1 MSSVRPS
8 RRPAPRVL
16 VALAQRAARLRPSEE
31 RGYAALLVAILFP
44 VVFVALAAIAVD
56 TARWFVE
63 VQRVQNAADAGSLAG
78 VTYMP
83 QDFTNATA
91 MAKAVSARNGY
102 TDGVDGATVLAEQ
115 GGRPSQ
121 LKVTVTSTV
130 NNVFGKLIGVPTT
143 SISRSSTSDYT
154 GPAPMGSPCNTFG
167 NEPSSGG
174 GASSVTPT
182 GTVLPTSGRFANCSS
197 NPAFWAT
204 IEGPETDK
212 NNGDRYSTKS
222 CANSAYYSCASGK
235 NTEYNEQGYF
245 WVVKVQPSAIN
256 RPVTVQLYDPAFTYT
271 DRDCHLLP
279 AASALS
285 DNMNPYV
292 KLDGKKRYVGDD
304 SVTSST
310 GSSFCTG
317 DFYTATFGGTVHPMV
332 TSFEMRQQTDTQDP
346 MQGAPI
352 TGCIKQYKTGTGSGT
367 AGVPVV
373 GDLLSSSTTYDD
385 QLAQVFHNWTTLCTF
400 TPTREGDYYLHVR
413 SNVKAAGTTTSNTNG
428 NGPIIYSGN
437 SAVSAT
443 TGDTSP
449 YGEGDN
455 SFGIRLVTDPGY
467 ENLVSVAGF
476 DRMPIFANADA
487 ATSTINLIRVLPGAA
502 GQYVSFSFFDVGDA
516 SSSGT
521 VKVLP
526 PTDATGTITSTPYP
540 GGCRAQLNDTGTVS
554 SLTNCTANINNSQNN
569 GMKEEM
575 SIPIPSDYTCNFA
588 SNGGCWYRVQ
598 VSFPSGTVNDITTW
612 DASIVGDPVRLIK

>member
-1 MSSVRPS
+1 VRPGD
-8 RRPAPRVL
+8 
-16 VALAQRAARLRPSEE
+16 E
-31 RGYAALLVAILFP
+31 RGYAALLVANLFP

-63 VQRVQNAADAGSLAG
+63 VQRVQNAADAASLAG

-83 QDFTNATA
+83 QDLTNATA
-91 MAKAVSARNGY
+91 MAKTVSGRNGF
-102 TDGVDGATVLAEQ
+102 TDGAGGVTVLAEQ

-130 NNVFGKLIGVPTT
+130 KNIFGSLIGVPSTT
-143 SISRSSTSDYT
+143 ISRSSTSDYT

-174 GASSVTPT
+174 GTSSVTPT
-182 GTVLPTSGRFANCSS
+182 GTVLPTTGRFANCSS
-197 NPAFWAT
+197 DPAFWAT

-212 NNGDRYSTKS
+212 NNGDRYSTRN
-222 CANSAYYSCASGK
+222 CANAAYTGCSGGK

-279 AASALS
+279 AASLLS
-285 DNMNPYV
+285 DDMNPYV
-292 KLDGKKRYVGDD
+292 KLDGKKRYGNDD
-304 SVTSST
+304 SVNSST

-317 DFYTATFGGTVHPMV
+317 DFYTATVHPMV

-346 MQGAPI
+346 MQGASI
-352 TGCIKQYKTGTGSGT
+352 SGCVKQYTTGTGSGSG
-367 AGVPVV
+367 GVPVA

-400 TPTREGDYYLHVR
+400 TPTRDGDYYLHVR
-413 SNVKAAGTTTSNTNG
+413 TNVSAGGSSSGNTNS
-428 NGPIIYSGN
+428 NAPIIYSGN
-437 SAVSAT
+437 SAVTAKAGNST
-443 TGDTSP
+443 

-455 SFGIRLVTDPGY
+455 SFGIRLVTSPGY

-516 SSSGT
+516 SSSGQ

-526 PTDATGTITSTPYP
+526 PTDATGSITTTPFP
-540 GGCRAQLNDTGTVS
+540 NSCRALGGAAGASGTT
-554 SLTNCTANINNSQNN
+554 LTNCTAPISNSTNN
-569 GMKEEM
+569 GMVETM
-575 SIPIPSDYTCNFA
+575 SIPIPSDYTCNYS